1 MSTGLPQEPPR
12 ALFGQPP
19 ASTLSPASPE
29 EAQEAVRQSTGKS
42 LVPWGG
48 GTRQALGHAPT
59 RYDVCLSTAR
69 LDRITDYQPADLNVT
84 AQAGVTVAR
93 LQETLTAHG
102 QFLPLDV
109 ARPDLQTVGGIV
121 AARADS
127 LRRLGYGGVRDS
139 LLGVSVLNGRGEW
152 VRGGGKV
159 VKNVSGYDLPK
170 LYCGSLGT
178 LGLIAEATFKV
189 APLPEASATALLP
202 LPVGRNA
209 EDVLDALLGSDL
221 SPSFLFLLGPG
232 AAKSVLPPAVLTQ
245 ADDAQYIAVGFDGPA
260 EAVAWQVEALGA
272 GALDV
277 AEAEALRARLR
288 DFPLDPAPMTAAF
301 HILSSQVGAYV
312 RMAEWTARRAGFA
325 ARAAADAALGLVHA
339 HFAPARPDAD
349 WHVFYADL
357 KDKAARVGGSFIIER
372 MPDVL
377 RASGVPVWLPLLPDL
392 ALMRRLK
399 ETLDPGGMWN
409 PGRFVGRI

>member
-1 MSTGLPQEPPR
+1 MTR
-12 ALFGQPP
+12 ALFGLSPE
-19 ASTLSPASPE
+19 STLTPASPE
-29 EAQEAVRQSTGKS
+29 EAQEAVRRAAGRAV
-42 LVPWGG
+42 VPWGG
-48 GTRQALGHAPT
+48 GTRQALGHAPA

-69 LDRITDYQPADLNVT
+69 LDRITDHQPADLTVT
-84 AQAGVTVAR
+84 AQAGVTITR
-93 LQETLTAHG
+93 LQQALAAHG

-109 ARPDLQTVGGIV
+109 ARPDLQTVGGVV
-121 AARADS
+121 AARAHS
-127 LRRLGYGGVRDS
+127 LRRLGMGGVRDA
-139 LLGVSVLNGRGEW
+139 LLGVTVLNGRGEW

-189 APLPEASATALLP
+189 ASLPPASATALLP
-202 LPVGRNA
+202 LPPDRNT

-221 SPSFLFLLGPG
+221 SPSFLFLINPG
-232 AAKSVLPPAVLTQ
+232 AARSVLPR
-245 ADDAQYIAVGFDGPA
+245 ADDAQHQHSHQYIAVGFDGPA
-260 EAVAWQVEALGA
+260 EAVAWQVETLGA
-272 GALDV
+272 GALDA

-288 DFPLDPAPMTAAF
+288 DFALDPAPMTAAF

-312 RMAEWTARRAGFA
+312 RMAEWTARRAGFE
-325 ARAAADAALGLVHA
+325 ARVAADAALGLVHA

-349 WHVFYADL
+349 WLAFYADL
-357 KDKAARVGGSFIIER
+357 KDKAGRVGGSFIVER

-377 RASGVPVWLPLLPDL
+377 RAAGVPVWLPLLPDL

-399 ETLDPGGMWN
+399 DALDPDGMWN
-409 PGRFVGRI
+409 PGRFVGGI

>member
-1 MSTGLPQEPPR
+1 MSTGPLPNPSH
-12 ALFGQPP
+12 ALFGQTP
-19 ASTLSPASPE
+19 ASVLTPESPDA
-29 EAQEAVRQSTGKS
+29 AQEIVRRSAGKS
-42 LVPWGG
+42 VVPWGG
-48 GTRQALGHAPT
+48 GARQALGHAPVG
-59 RYDVCLSTAR
+59 YDVCLSTAG
-69 LDRITDYQPADLNVT
+69 LDRITDHQPADLAVT

-93 LQETLTAHG
+93 LQETLAAHG

-109 ARPDLQTVGGIV
+109 ARPDLQTVGGVV

-127 LRRLGYGGVRDS
+127 LRRLGMGSVRDS
-139 LLGVSVLNGRGEW
+139 LLGVTVLNSRGEW
-152 VRGGGKV
+152 VQGGGKV

-178 LGLIAEATFKV
+178 LGLIVEATFKV

-202 LPVGRNA
+202 LPADHNTEA
-209 EDVLDALLGSDL
+209 VLDALLGSDL
-221 SPSFLFLLGPG
+221 SPSFLFLFNPG
-232 AAKSVLPPAVLTQ
+232 ASRSVLPQ
-245 ADDAQYIAVGFDGPA
+245 ADDAQYIVAGFDGPA
-260 EAVAWQVEALGA
+260 EAVAWQVETLGA

-288 DFPLDPAPMTAAF
+288 DFALDPAPMTASF

-325 ARAAADAALGLVHA
+325 ARVAADAALGLVHA

-349 WHVFYADL
+349 WPAFYGDL
-357 KDKAARVGGSFIIER
+357 KDKAARVGGSFVIER

-377 RASGVPVWLPLLPDL
+377 RAADVPVWLPLLPDF

-399 ETLDPGGMWN
+399 QTLDPDGMWN
-409 PGRFVGRI
+409 PGRFVGGI